1 MRDKSSLNDPIA
13 VRDRT
18 FQGTWSVHNV
28 MNGRAPVKVIRKYD
42 SIDERA
48 QCAASGFGGQF
59 LNGETVGS
67 TPYLSKDKTI
77 IFPKDS
83 IYELKNNDDSIAK
96 KPQNIP
102 FKLWSQYSKLHITVN
117 STWGQADYEIN
128 TREAI
133 EALASIEECKSLN

>member
-1 MRDKSSLNDPIA
+1 
-13 VRDRT
+13 
-18 FQGTWSVHNV
+18 

-96 KPQNIP
+96 NLKIFHSN
-102 FKLWSQYSKLHITVN
+102 F
-117 STWGQADYEIN
+117 GAN
-128 TREAI
+128 T
-133 EALASIEECKSLN
+133 ASYT